1 MGILER
7 SWWLVW
13 KSGLGKARLRRQIHG
28 LRTGI
33 ASRAI
38 RKETLD
44 RGQYAEGAGKR
55 IQQDVRKVTGIALV
69 AILMFLLEGKR
80 AFVVERKILKRLR

>member
-1 MGILER
+1 MG
-7 SWWLVW
+7 
-13 KSGLGKARLRRQIHG
+13 GKARLRREIHG

-33 ASRAI
+33 ALRAK
-38 RKETLD
+38 REENQPLTLG
-44 RGQYAEGAGKR
+44 RGQHAEGAGKR